1 MEELDLLELF
11 KTLAKSWKTIIL
23 TSVLGGVI
31 GILCSMFIIT
41 PMYCSTAKIYIRG
54 TSAVSSTLAD
64 LQLGSYLSSDYEVI
78 FKARPILEKTISD
91 LKMDIT
97 YKELEEMIK
106 VSTITNTRILK
117 ISCTSE
123 SPELSKDI
131 TNSIVKNGVE
141 TVNEIDAKQ
150 PYILEKAVI
159 ETKPVSLSLPKTTII
174 GTFIGMVLGSLYVFI
189 QKVFN
194 NKIDTVEDIETIL
207 KLPVL
212 GSIPKSDKVDFL
224 YKKEKINERSIKN

>member
-1 MEELDLLELF
+1 
-11 KTLAKSWKTIIL
+11 
-23 TSVLGGVI
+23 
-31 GILCSMFIIT
+31 
-41 PMYCSTAKIYIRG
+41 MYCSTAKIYIRG

-78 FKARPILEKTISD
+78 FKSRPILEETISD
-91 LKMDIT
+91 LKIDMT
-97 YKELEEMIK
+97 YKELEEIIK

-123 SPELSKDI
+123 NPELSKDI
-131 TNSIVKNGVE
+131 TNSIVKNGIE

-159 ETKPVSLSLPKTTII
+159 ETNPVSLSLPKTTII
-174 GTFIGMVLGSLYVFI
+174 GILIGMVLGILYVFI

-194 NKIDTVEDIETIL
+194 NKIETAEDIEAIL

-212 GSIPKSDKVDFL
+212 GSIPKSDKIDFL
-224 YKKEKINERSIKN
+224 YKKEKENAQHIKN